1 MMQGTAMA
9 RELVGEWQVATCLA
23 PLTAAALQPGP
34 LLQLNGT
41 HGRPIGD
48 NNELYD
54 QQELL
59 QQSFVAVASHI
70 ATSLLGAGFCMNGFA
85 KWARP
90 FSPKRFWSIQ
100 A

>member
-1 MMQGTAMA
+1 
-9 RELVGEWQVATCLA
+9 
-23 PLTAAALQPGP
+23 

-48 NNELYD
+48 DNELHD

-70 ATSLLGAGFCMNGFA
+70 ATSLLGAGFCMHDFLQTGPDRSLQKDFGA
-85 KWARP
+85 FTPDSLA
-90 FSPKRFWSIQ
+90 Q
-100 A
+100 AM